1 MIRLMNGK
9 SSSYIK
15 NNYAIQYVMIYVI
28 SMLSV
33 NFEKTHIIKDGSKR
47 ERVDKRPEN
56 ISRTI
61 NAYWN
66 KVILS
71 NEYNVIL
78 MVKSWIKVPA

>member
-1 MIRLMNGK
+1 MIRLMNGN

-47 ERVDKRPEN
+47 ERVDKQPEN
-56 ISRTI
+56 ISI
-61 NAYWN
+61 G
-66 KVILS
+66 
-71 NEYNVIL
+71 IL
-78 MVKSWIKVPA
+78 MHIGIRSSLVMNVM

>member
-1 MIRLMNGK
+1 MIRLMNGN

-47 ERVDKRPEN
+47 KRVDKRPEN
-56 ISRTI
+56 ISIGFLMHIGIRSSL
-61 NAYWN
+61 
-66 KVILS
+66 VM
-71 NEYNVIL
+71 NV
-78 MVKSWIKVPA
+78 M

>member
-1 MIRLMNGK
+1 MIRLMNGN

-47 ERVDKRPEN
+47 ERVDKQPEN
-56 ISRTI
+56 ISIGFLMHIGIRPSL
-61 NAYWN
+61 
-66 KVILS
+66 VM
-71 NEYNVIL
+71 NV
-78 MVKSWIKVPA
+78 M